1 MYIDSLKNC
10 IVTLEKLRD
19 ATDSQSDTR
28 VLLEL
33 ELVIAELKTLCETH
47 EGSVKLGS
55 LSLKTLEVIGQ
66 VISLVSNI
74 TDLMK

>member
-1 MYIDSLKNC
+1 MNIDSLKNC

-33 ELVIAELKTLCETH
+33 ELVIAELKTLCENH
-47 EGSVKLGS
+47 DGSVKLGS
-55 LSLKTLEVIGQ
+55 LSLKTLEVVGQ

>member
-1 MYIDSLKNC
+1 MYVDSLKNC

-33 ELVIAELKTLCETH
+33 ELVIAELKALCENH
-47 EGSVKLGS
+47 EGSVKLGA
-55 LSLKTLEVIGQ
+55 LSLKTLEVVGQ

>member
-1 MYIDSLKNC
+1 MNIDSLKNC

-28 VLLEL
+28 VLWEL
-33 ELVIAELKTLCETH
+33 EEVIAELKKLCENH